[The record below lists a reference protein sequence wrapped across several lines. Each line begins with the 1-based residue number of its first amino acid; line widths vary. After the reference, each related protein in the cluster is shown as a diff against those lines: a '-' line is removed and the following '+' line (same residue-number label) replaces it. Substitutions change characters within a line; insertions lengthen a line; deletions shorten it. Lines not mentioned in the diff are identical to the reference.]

1 MGGYNYNF
9 SSYGSMYGDETP
21 RQTNYVQLS
30 PLLCYGPHALLFFGL
45 AIRSIP
51 RLHRKVGISLKFL
64 FLLGVTGIKK
74 VIAYFKKSI

>member
-30 PLLCYGPHALLFFGL
+30 PLLCHGPHALLFFGL
-45 AIRSIP
+45 AIRSTP
-51 RLHRKVGISLKFL
+51 RLHRKVVINPKYL

-74 VIAYFKKSI
+74 VIVYFKKSI